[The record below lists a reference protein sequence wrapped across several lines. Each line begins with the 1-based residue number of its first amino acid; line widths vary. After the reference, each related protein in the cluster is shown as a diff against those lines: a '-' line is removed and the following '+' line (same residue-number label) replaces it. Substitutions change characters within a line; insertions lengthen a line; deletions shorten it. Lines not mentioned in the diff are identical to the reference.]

1 MIEIKNISDY
11 KNFLESMSDL
21 CTNDNFISNFLHAFN
36 RIHVG
41 CACKIKARINATEQR
56 KNESIANLSNDFKT
70 KALEKF
76 NEEINFYSGDEL
88 ILSIKN
94 E

>member
-1 MIEIKNISDY
+1 MINIKNINDY
-11 KNFLESMSDL
+11 KNFLESMNGLYSS
-21 CTNDNFISNFLHAFN
+21 DNFISNFLYAFS

-41 CACKIKARINATEQR
+41 CACKRKARINATEQR

>member
-1 MIEIKNISDY
+1 MIEVKNINDY
-11 KNFLESMSDL
+11 KNFLESMNGLYVS
-21 CTNDNFISNFLHAFN
+21 DNFISNFLYAFN
-36 RIHVG
+36 RIYVG
-41 CACKIKARINATEQR
+41 CACKRKARINATEQR
-56 KNESIANLSNDFKT
+56 KNESIANLSNDFKK